1 MKVEH
6 EINVME
12 DRLNEK
18 SVVINGKIVRF
29 RFLSYRD
36 KHLWTEFVNTCSPR
50 SLWLRF
56 LSPFRA
62 TPERAEQFCN
72 INLEDQL
79 AVVAETSENE
89 RQQVIAIGRLVR
101 CRDHE
106 QVEYAFIVTDSW
118 QKKTLGSSL
127 TELCIDLA
135 KNLDYKTINAE
146 TIQQNY
152 PVIRVL
158 KNRCHFKQKK
168 KEENMINFV
177 LTFE

>member
-1 MKVEH
+1 MKPN
-6 EINVME
+6 INVIK

-18 SVVINGKIVRF
+18 FVIMNGKKVKF

-36 KHLWTEFVNTCSPR
+36 KHLWTEFVNSCSPR

-56 LSPFRA
+56 LSPFNA

-72 INLEDQL
+72 INPEEQL
-79 AVVAETSENE
+79 AVVAEMSENE

-106 QVEYAFIVTDSW
+106 QVEYAFIVSDSW
-118 QKKTLGSSL
+118 QNMTLGRSL

-135 KNLDYKTINAE
+135 KILAYKTINAE

-152 PVIRVL
+152 PVIRIL
-158 KNRCHFKQKK
+158 KDRCNFKQKK
-168 KEENMINFV
+168 KEENMINLV
-177 LTFE
+177 LTVK

>member
-1 MKVEH
+1 MKVK
-6 EINVME
+6 INALK
-12 DRLNEK
+12 DCLNEK
-18 SVVINGKIVRF
+18 SVVMNGKKVRF
-29 RFLSYRD
+29 RFLSYKD

-56 LSPFRA
+56 LSPFSA

-72 INLEDQL
+72 INPEEQL
-79 AVVAETSENE
+79 AVIAETSENE
-89 RQQVIAIGRLVR
+89 RQHVIAIGRLIR

-106 QVEYAFIVTDSW
+106 QVEYAFIVADSW
-118 QKKTLGSSL
+118 QKMTLGRSL

-152 PVIRVL
+152 PVIRIL
-158 KNRCHFKQKK
+158 KDRCHFKQKK